1 MRTKKVLS
9 KAKEHVRVLKANI
22 HQKIIFFASLI
33 FFAVSCDTQNGGMTL
48 VQNTGTVDL
57 ILTNGKIITV
67 DDEFSI
73 RDTVIVDDGRIL
85 ETGGAELT
93 LKYQSEETVD
103 LQGKV
108 LMPGFNDSHTHIR
121 GRPQRYIELGD
132 VSSISEIQDLIRT
145 KITEIGEGEWVTG
158 YGWSEDELE
167 EGRRPLRSDLDAA
180 APNNPVILTRAGG
193 HSAVVNSSALNRADV
208 TLATPQPEGGVI
220 ERGQDGQLNGVIRER
235 QELVGRL
242 VPDSTYEE
250 LIASLETNL
259 NDLLRLGITSI
270 TDASKPPG
278 QFAMW
283 EELYRTAK
291 LPLPRSQVQF
301 QWFDVDGINDVKARV
316 GKGTDFL
323 KIGPIKVFADG
334 GFTGPAAYTLEP
346 YRNQGEYRG
355 YLNMPP
361 RELAAH
367 LNEIHDAG
375 WQIGI
380 HAIGDAAIVMVVNIL
395 ADALE
400 RNPREDHRHYLN
412 HFSMRPPELTMDLM
426 AEHQI
431 HITQQPNFTYTLEGR
446 YVDNLDGWRLQHNN
460 PLRSPMDHGIKVA
473 ISSDILPIGPMVG
486 IYAAVTRKGMTGT
499 VYGADEAITRE
510 EAIRAYTAT
519 GAYLNFEE
527 DIKGSIEPGKFADMI
542 VLSDDILS
550 VTDEQIM
557 DIQVLGTYVDGKLVY
572 SRD

>member
-1 MRTKKVLS
+1 M
-9 KAKEHVRVLKANI
+9 LKANI

-48 VQNTGTVDL
+48 VQKTGTVDL

-132 VSSISEIQDLIRT
+132 VSSISEIQNLIRT

>member
-1 MRTKKVLS
+1 M
-9 KAKEHVRVLKANI
+9 LKANI

-48 VQNTGTVDL
+48 TKNTGTVDL

-73 RDTVIVDDGRIL
+73 RNTVVVDDGRII
-85 ETGGAELT
+85 ETGGAELA
-93 LKYQSEETVD
+93 LEYQSDETVD

-167 EGRRPLRSDLDAA
+167 EGRRPLRADLDAA

-208 TLATPQPEGGVI
+208 SLATPQPEGGVI

-283 EELYRTAK
+283 EELYGTAK

>member
-1 MRTKKVLS
+1 M
-9 KAKEHVRVLKANI
+9 LKANI

-48 VQNTGTVDL
+48 VQKTGTVDL

>member
-73 RDTVIVDDGRIL
+73 RDTVVVDDGRIL

-132 VSSISEIQDLIRT
+132 VSSISEIQNLIRT

-167 EGRRPLRSDLDAA
+167 EGRRPLRADLDAA

-283 EELYRTAK
+283 EELYGTAK

>member
-1 MRTKKVLS
+1 M
-9 KAKEHVRVLKANI
+9 LKANI

-48 VQNTGTVDL
+48 VQKTGTVDL

-73 RDTVIVDDGRIL
+73 RDTVVVDDGRIL

-361 RELAAH
+361 RKLAAH

>member
-48 VQNTGTVDL
+48 TKNTGTVDL

-73 RDTVIVDDGRIL
+73 LNTVVVDDGRII
-85 ETGGAELT
+85 ETGGAELA
-93 LKYQSEETVD
+93 LKYQSDETVD

-167 EGRRPLRSDLDAA
+167 EGRRPLRADLDAA

-283 EELYRTAK
+283 EELYGTAK

-301 QWFDVDGINDVKARV
+301 QWFDVDGIDDVKARV

-355 YLNMPP
+355 YLNMPS

>member
-1 MRTKKVLS
+1 M
-9 KAKEHVRVLKANI
+9 LKANI

-48 VQNTGTVDL
+48 TKNTGTVDL

-73 RDTVIVDDGRIL
+73 LNTVVVDDGRII
-85 ETGGAELT
+85 ETGGAELA

-132 VSSISEIQDLIRT
+132 VSSISEIQNLIRT

-167 EGRRPLRSDLDAA
+167 EGRRPLRADLDAA

-283 EELYRTAK
+283 EELYGTAK